1 MELRAERGFVQT
13 RASRSARVEVDGLH
27 LRQEEPA
34 RASRELFT
42 SLQYSYVNGSLYI
55 DIFALLVCI
64 CT

>member
-42 SLQYSYVNGSLYI
+42 SRHFTAVQLCQWLFVY
-55 DIFALLVCI
+55 
-64 CT
+64 